1 MSDIMKVI
9 NERER
14 EKKNKDRKTKEVAQV
29 VVKV

>member
-14 EKKNKDRKTKEVAQV
+14 EKRNKDRKTKEVAQV